1 MDISIKN
8 KIDVTVKTSFNQL
21 QSQVENN
28 YFVFN
33 YHVTILNKSNK
44 TVQLLSRKWEITDS
58 SGETKIVVGE
68 GVVGEQPI
76 IFPNLS
82 YDYFSAC
89 VLQTGFGKME
99 GSYIFED
106 QESMEVFELLIPSF
120 HFVLPWILN

>member
-68 GVVGEQPI
+68 GVVGKQPI

-106 QESMEVFELLIPSF
+106 QESMEVFEVQIPSF